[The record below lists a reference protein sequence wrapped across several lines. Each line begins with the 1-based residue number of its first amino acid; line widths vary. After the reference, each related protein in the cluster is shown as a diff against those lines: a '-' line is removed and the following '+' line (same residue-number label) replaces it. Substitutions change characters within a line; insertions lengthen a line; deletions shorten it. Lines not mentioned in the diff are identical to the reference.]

1 MKVRFN
7 IINLMKP
14 DSLYNYGMRILSFS
28 TKIKESE
35 GMGWHR
41 IGDSISYY
49 QNQYKRDNFRFS
61 RNHYTF
67 TFSHVFDHDDDI
79 QYFSHCFPYT
89 YSDLVE
95 DLNRIERDS
104 TT

>member
-1 MKVRFN
+1 MGNTTKGMKVRFN

-28 TKIKESE
+28 TKLKESE

-49 QNQYKRDNFRFS
+49 
-61 RNHYTF
+61 
-67 TFSHVFDHDDDI
+67 
-79 QYFSHCFPYT
+79 
-89 YSDLVE
+89 
-95 DLNRIERDS
+95 
-104 TT
+104 